1 MFDHHVREIVTVR
14 CECMESQD
22 REWNEAKF
30 LGRGSQT
37 KDYEAS
43 GCYGGDIL
51 LKNQEFDSVRKN

>member
-1 MFDHHVREIVTVR
+1 MTVL
-14 CECMESQD
+14 CKCMANQD

-43 GCYGGDIL
+43 EHCGGDIL
-51 LKNQEFDSVRKN
+51 LKNREFDS